1 MLSMKRGKLA
11 KSTGCNLETIRYYEK
26 IGLLHEPD
34 RTASGHRVYSPA
46 DQKRLKFILRSREL
60 GFSIEELRGLLG
72 LVDSDNY
79 TCGEV
84 LEVTTQHIADIK
96 SKISDLKKLEQ
107 TLSQMSS
114 QCAGG
119 EVPECP
125 VINSLFDPSHAKYN

>member
-1 MLSMKRGKLA
+1 MKLMKRGKLA
-11 KSTGCNLETIRYYEK
+11 QSTGCNLGTIRYYEK

-34 RTASGHRVYSPA
+34 RTESGHRVYSPD
-46 DQKRLKFILRSREL
+46 DQRRLQFILRSREL
-60 GFSIEELRGLLG
+60 GFSIGELRGLLG
-72 LVDSDNY
+72 LVDSDGY

-84 LEVTTQHIADIK
+84 LDVTKRHIADIK

-107 TLSQMSS
+107 TLSAMAS

-125 VINSLFDPSHAKYN
+125 VINTLFDDRTLN